1 MATVHNFR
9 QYLRTMRPSTRSSPS
24 PPLTAAS
31 DRGPAK
37 YFHGRKQVLSDF
49 NEIIKRAVQ
58 AKSGT
63 IFLIQG
69 APGAGKTALL
79 DECRKIA
86 GGQGW
91 KTAKIKPPALWDPDE
106 LLRYL
111 GKGRRLSFTGGSGQV
126 GVDAVVKADAK
137 FDIAVNQHL
146 PTTSSILQ
154 DGKKP
159 LLLILDE
166 AQTLGTTNAPPSGQS
181 GTATNVLNEIHN
193 GELNR
198 PIILIVAGLGT
209 TVDAFKSLGIS
220 RFSKECLIELGA
232 LSKEAERAVIHDW
245 LTKEGEAKGDSVP
258 WMDAIAQET
267 YGWPQHILSYVDPA
281 LKQLEADNRVMT
293 ADGLNA
299 VLEAGRNFR
308 LAYYKNRARGFAR
321 EYRHCLARVFKDL
334 PLGESTTGKV
344 ILSSLT
350 QEYGETEAKKLFHL
364 GRERG
369 LIEDR
374 DGDYAIPIP
383 SMQDWLV
390 SNYAHIQTKS
400 PPQTMEIRRSSGRN
414 PGMDLGR

>member
-1 MATVHNFR
+1 MQDFGALLV
-9 QYLRTMRPSTRSSPS
+9 YSS
-24 PPLTAAS
+24 
-31 DRGPAK
+31 K
-37 YFHGRKQVLSDF
+37 
-49 NEIIKRAVQ
+49 N
-58 AKSGT
+58 KSGT

-106 LLRYL
+106 LLHYL

-181 GTATNVLNEIHN
+181 RTVTNVLDEIHN

-198 PIILIVAGLGT
+198 PITLIVAGLGT
-209 TVDAFKSLGIS
+209 TVDAFESLGIS

-245 LTKEGEAKGDSVP
+245 LTKEGEAKGDPDV
-258 WMDAIAQET
+258 WVETIAQET

-281 LKQLEADNRVMT
+281 LEQLEADNRVMT
-293 ADGLNA
+293 VDGLTA
-299 VLEAGRNFR
+299 VLKAGRGFR
-308 LAYYKNRARGFAR
+308 LDYYKNRARSFTK
-321 EYRHCLARVFKDL
+321 EQRHCLARAFADI
-334 PLGESTTGKV
+334 PLGESTTHKV
-344 ILSSLT
+344 ILASLT
-350 QEYGETEAKKLFHL
+350 QEYGETEAEKLFRL
-364 GRERG
+364 GREKG
-369 LIEDR
+369 LLEKR
-374 DGDYAIPIP
+374 DGEYAIPIP

-390 SNYAHIQTKS
+390 TNYAHIQTKS
-400 PPQTMEIRRSSGRN
+400 PPQTMEISRPSGRN